1 MSMKTKQLIT
11 IILAVGLTITIITS
25 FILSKQKGVSNTKDI
40 VIKGSDSEFNLIMLL
55 STEYKKTHPDV
66 LFDITGG
73 GSAKGV
79 EALLKNETHI
89 ANASRS
95 LTDEEINE
103 VEKNKIDLH
112 SFIIAGDAVAIITHR
127 HVGVDSLSLDQLKS
141 IFRGDI
147 KNWKEVGGVDLPIV
161 IYGRDENSGTY
172 HYMMRRLLLE
182 SFPTGISKFAHN
194 YQIIEKVESE
204 NGAIGYVST
213 GAITDRNG
221 KPYTRV
227 WPVSISIEG
236 GRACSPF
243 DKQSIKYGEY
253 PLTRALYQYVRKD
266 ADDKILNFIKFEL
279 APQQQEALEKHG
291 YFPVSPIQ
299 EQINK
304 KNGIEVLP

>member
-1 MSMKTKQLIT
+1 MKTKQFI
-11 IILAVGLTITIITS
+11 IILFAVGLTITIITS
-25 FILSKQKGVSNTKDI
+25 FILLKQKGVANTTDI

-55 STEYKKTHPDV
+55 STEYKKAHPDAI
-66 LFDITGG
+66 FDITGG

-79 EALLKNETHI
+79 QALLKNETHI

-95 LTDEEINE
+95 LTDEEISE
-103 VEKNKIDLH
+103 VDTNKFGIR

-127 HVGVDSLSLDQLKS
+127 QVGVDSLSLDQLKS

-147 KNWKEVGGVDLPIV
+147 KNWKDVGGVNAPIV
-161 IYGRDENSGTY
+161 IYGRDDNSGTY
-172 HYMMRRLLLE
+172 HYMLRRLLLE
-182 SFPTGISKFAHN
+182 TFPTGVSKFAHN

-204 NGAIGYVST
+204 EGAIGYVST
-213 GAITDRNG
+213 GAIIDRKG
-221 KPYTRV
+221 KPYSRI

-243 DKQSIKYGEY
+243 DIQSIKYGEY

-266 ADDKILNFIKFEL
+266 AEPKILDFIKFEL
-279 APQQQEALEKHG
+279 EPKQQLALEKHG

-304 KNGIEVLP
+304 KNGIDVLP

>member
-1 MSMKTKQLIT
+1 MKRKQIS
-11 IILAVGLTITIITS
+11 ILLLVVGLTVTIITS
-25 FILSKQKGVSNTKDI
+25 FILTKRKGIANTTDI
-40 VIKGSDSEFNLIMLL
+40 VIKGSDSEFNLIIFL
-55 STEYKKTHPDV
+55 SGEYKKAYPDAV
-66 LFDITGG
+66 FDITGG

-79 EALLKNETHI
+79 QALLKNETHI
-89 ANASRS
+89 ANASRA
-95 LTDEEINE
+95 LTDEEISE
-103 VEKNKIDLH
+103 AEANKIDTR

-127 HVGVDSLSLDQLKS
+127 QVGVDSLSLDQLKG

-172 HYMMRRLLLE
+172 HYMLRRLFLDQ
-182 SFPTGISKFAHN
+182 FPTNVSKFAHN

-204 NGAIGYVST
+204 KGAVGYVSS
-213 GAITDRNG
+213 GAIIDRNG
-221 KPYTRV
+221 KPYTRI
-227 WPVSISIEG
+227 WPINISIEG

-243 DKQSIKYGEY
+243 DIQSIKYGEY

-266 ADDKILNFIKFEL
+266 VDSKILDFIKFEL
-279 APQQQEALEKHG
+279 APQQQLALEKHG

-299 EQINK
+299 EVINK